1 MTFTASIAT
10 HHSGT
15 FHQGNEIEYEEYI
28 LPVTDDMTIAVSASD
43 TNEDTD
49 VDFSVTLTNDADGAN
64 TQLIGGKLYIKL
76 SENYEGGE
84 TAEGELWYNGAK
96 LTATEDVGGVTYF
109 VVDTAGYVI
118 GDAIDFTFKPGE
130 NRHGEVSFDV
140 LVQNKEGHTWGTN
153 HHSVNP
159 FDTNT
164 HNSTVSKT
172 ITVAP
177 VIDGFDQAGI
187 SDSNGDES
195 TNGDDNKVKI
205 DMGASLTDPSESIGS
220 ATLDKIPN
228 GFLIFYGSDA
238 NNLTLA
244 TNTGNSLTY
253 TGDFTVD
260 PDGDAT
266 TVKYNQW
273 LLPLDNGQLPS
284 EIWIQAPQ
292 NWSGTLDDVVL
303 NLFGISDGGESSNE
317 SYTFDVTFEAVADGL
332 SIDPTLTFGDA
343 FDWVDL
349 KLNANMEDVDGSEK
363 MHLEIDGLD
372 DMASFRLSDGSS
384 VDATYDSG
392 KWTLEDV
399 EYDQINNIQLLHSH
413 SVETVTVNAWTVE
426 NANGDASAPT
436 ADATFELS
444 LSNVSGTIALP
455 SGADIDFS
463 KVEGLASIDT
473 IALSDSGA
481 SQISLTLQDVVDMT
495 NNANEIAVTGDND
508 DNVDVDTTSWSQDS
522 SVDNGD
528 TTTHTYSKGGD
539 TVKITVDDDI
549 GTINGL

>member
-15 FHQGNEIEYEEYI
+15 FHQGNEIEYEEHI
-28 LPVTDDMTIAVSASD
+28 LPVTDEMTLAINA
-43 TNEDTD
+43 TDTD
-49 VDFSVTLTNDADGAN
+49 EDVATDFTITLSNDADAV
-64 TQLIGGKLYIKL
+64 TQIINAKLYIKIT
-76 SENYEGGE
+76 ENYEGGE
-84 TAEGELWYNGAK
+84 SELGSLVY
-96 LTATEDVGGVTYF
+96 GGDTLVAQNNPDGLSGSYY
-109 VVDTAGYVI
+109 VVDISGYSM
-118 GDAIDFTFKPGE
+118 GDALDFTFNPGE
-130 NRHGEVSFDV
+130 NRHGSVTIEAVV
-140 LVQNKEGHTWGTN
+140 NNKEGHGW
-153 HHSVNP
+153 
-159 FDTNT
+159 DTNVHDT
-164 HNSTVSKT
+164 TVQTSTNTTSITVS
-172 ITVAP
+172 P

-195 TNGDDNKVKI
+195 TGGADNRVKI

-253 TGDFTVD
+253 TGDFTLD

-317 SYTFDVTFEAVADGL
+317 NYTFDVTFDAVADGL
-332 SIDPTLTFGDA
+332 TIDPTLTFGDA

-372 DMASFRLSDGSS
+372 DMAGFRLSDGSS
-384 VDATYDSG
+384 VNATYDSG

-413 SVETVTVNAWTVE
+413 AVDTVTVNAWTVE
-426 NANGDASAPT
+426 NANGDASTPT

-444 LSNVSGTIALP
+444 LSNVSATIALP

-463 KVEGLASIDT
+463 KVEGITSIDT
-473 IALSDSGA
+473 IALSDGGA
-481 SQISLTLQDVVDMT
+481 SQISLTLQDVVDIT
-495 NNANEIAVTGDND
+495 SSANEIAITGDND
-508 DNVDVDTTSWSQDS
+508 DSIDVDTSGWTQDS
-522 SVDNGD
+522 LVDNGD
-528 TTTHTYSKGGD
+528 TTTHTYSKDGD